1 MGDEHFTAGVVRATL
16 AAWRHGEVQC
26 PGCGLPVDAEHDAA
40 EELRTVTSSEPWGV
54 LVTHLRCGTPFRIE
68 FDTYRV
74 KQAGPVSP
82 SG

>member
-1 MGDEHFTAGVVRATL
+1 MGDEHFTVGVVRATL

-68 FDTYRV
+68 FDTYARE
-74 KQAGPVSP
+74 AGGPGQS
-82 SG
+82 